1 MAEKLPSAESAD
13 DILGVED
20 TNLIEVEVP
29 EWKRTIH
36 LRSLPADEGTELGEQ
51 VQAVGKEGQKARL
64 MLLAAAIVDA
74 KGQRIFTTPEQ
85 IERLSKRSL
94 KVLMRLEQ
102 AALRLN
108 YDEGAAKNV

>member
-20 TNLIEVEVP
+20 TNLLEVEVP

-36 LRSLPADEGTELGEQ
+36 LRSLPADEGTELGER
-51 VQAVGKEGQKARL
+51 VEALGPKGQNARL

-85 IERLSKRSL
+85 IEQLGKRSL
-94 KVLMRLEQ
+94 KVLMRLEK
-102 AALRLN
+102 AAMRLN
-108 YDEGAAKNV
+108 YDEAAAKNA